1 MWECRGPSS
10 IVLAV
15 AVFANPC
22 DLEEVKG
29 WVKASFPEQQWH
41 CVSMKQAPPPVFLTH
56 LHLPIREIKSRLAY
70 LLVNKPFSP
79 CRKIFVAKGLNLLHH
94 PVVSL

>member
-1 MWECRGPSS
+1 M
-10 IVLAV
+10 VLAV

-56 LHLPIREIKSRLAY
+56 FHLTAREIESHLAY
-70 LLVNKPFSP
+70 LLVNEPFSP
-79 CRKIFVAKGLNLLHH
+79 LQKDFCR
-94 PVVSL
+94 

>member
-1 MWECRGPSS
+1 MWECCGPSS

-41 CVSMKQAPPPVFLTH
+41 RVPMKQAPPPVFLTH
-56 LHLPIREIKSRLAY
+56 FHLTAREIESHLAY
-70 LLVNKPFSP
+70 LLVNEPFSP
-79 CRKIFVAKGLNLLHH
+79 LQKDFCR
-94 PVVSL
+94 